1 MSGNKI
7 SRESK
12 ERLKTMTSTNNGF
25 LIAEKDLEIRGPGDI
40 MGTQQSGVI
49 SLKIADIVSDK
60 EILKLTREF
69 AIKILNEDKSL
80 ILKKNTELLNTY
92 TYLNKNKDIWGYIG

>member
-1 MSGNKI
+1 
-7 SRESK
+7 
-12 ERLKTMTSTNNGF
+12 MTSTNNGF
-25 LIAEKDLEIRGPGDI
+25 LIAEKDLEIRGPGDV

-60 EILKLTREF
+60 KILQLTRRF
-69 AIKILNEDKSL
+69 AIKILKEDKSL
-80 ILKKNTELLNTY
+80 ILKKNIKLLNTY